1 MNTTG
6 TLNRRLFVA
15 KYLSPTPTLGTRFKI
30 VDLRHEKSVVYSW
43 DYSLGWLK
51 EQAWSIFSQ
60 LEIPVEGYSIPSD
73 SSNLIYFFTSDF
85 STILKKVKT
94 EN

>member
-30 VDLRHEKSVVYSW
+30 VDLRHEKSIVYSW
-43 DYSLGWLK
+43 NYSCGWLK
-51 EQAWSIFSQ
+51 EQALSIFSQ

>member
-30 VDLRHEKSVVYSW
+30 VDLRHEKSIVYSW
-43 DYSLGWLK
+43 NYSFGWLK